1 MEEIKERA
9 GRETA
14 LQKGNR
20 EMEMT
25 ENVQLTKEQN
35 IMELL
40 ELLRKNNMKEAANRI
55 FEMAAYV
62 DVMEKKMD
70 SVLEELVTVKD
81 QLHKME
87 EREAEK
93 GLKQSLK
100 RAVSKLEQ
108 DCQDIKEKL
117 SEVKA
122 EIKAK
127 AGEIVTAAKQKGKA
141 ALNRVSEF
149 LGIKKK
155 LQNIRQNVQESIEDV
170 DKTIGKIEAFGKGMR
185 EAGQKI
191 ANTFRTF
198 ADKPEKEYGEKK
210 FSKIELIKKPFQ
222 AKRKLLSGILD
233 CVDAAIEKTER
244 LAADVKQY
252 QTDKAE
258 RETGSIDNTETV
270 SPIELARVAEPEF
283 QYGAEAFEAH
293 QKEAE
298 KTMIKDNTTKNVPVK
313 SGKSR

>member
-1 MEEIKERA
+1 
-9 GRETA
+9 
-14 LQKGNR
+14 
-20 EMEMT
+20 MEMT
-25 ENVQLTKEQN
+25 ANVELTKEKN
-35 IMELL
+35 LMELL
-40 ELLRKNNMKEAANRI
+40 DLLRKNNMKEAANSI

-70 SVLEELVTVKD
+70 SVLDELTTVKN

-100 RAVSKLEQ
+100 RAVNKLEQ
-108 DCQDIKEKL
+108 DCKAMKEKL
-117 SEVKA
+117 FEVKA

-141 ALNRVSEF
+141 ALNKVAEF

-155 LQNIRQNVQESIEDV
+155 LEGIRQNVQESIADV
-170 DKTIGKIEAFGKGMR
+170 DKSIGKIDAFGMGMR

-210 FSKIELIKKPFQ
+210 FSKTELIKKPFQ
-222 AKRKLLSGILD
+222 AKRKLLSGILN
-233 CVDAAIEKTER
+233 CADAAIEKTEQ
-244 LAADVKQY
+244 LAADVKKY

-258 RETGSIDNTETV
+258 REMGSVDSMEAVN
-270 SPIELARVAEPEF
+270 PAELAMVAEPEF

-293 QKEAE
+293 QQE
-298 KTMIKDNTTKNVPVK
+298 TTKAMATDKATKSKPVK
-313 SGKSR
+313 NGKSR

>member
-1 MEEIKERA
+1 
-9 GRETA
+9 
-14 LQKGNR
+14 
-20 EMEMT
+20 MEMT
-25 ENVQLTKEQN
+25 ANVELTKEKN
-35 IMELL
+35 LMELL
-40 ELLRKNNMKEAANRI
+40 DLLRKNNMKEAANSI

-93 GLKQSLK
+93 GLKQTLK
-100 RAVSKLEQ
+100 RAVNKLEQ
-108 DCQDIKEKL
+108 DCKAMKEKL
-117 SEVKA
+117 FEVKT

-141 ALNRVSEF
+141 ALNKVAEF
-149 LGIKKK
+149 LVIKKK
-155 LQNIRQNVQESIEDV
+155 LEGIRQNVQESIADV
-170 DKTIGKIEAFGKGMR
+170 DKSIGKIDAFGTGMR

-210 FSKIELIKKPFQ
+210 FSKTELIKKPFQ
-222 AKRKLLSGILD
+222 AKRKLLSGILN
-233 CVDAAIEKTER
+233 CADAAIEKTER
-244 LAADVKQY
+244 LATEVKQY
-252 QTDKAE
+252 HTDKAE
-258 RETGSIDNTETV
+258 RETAGVVSMETV
-270 SPIELARVAEPEF
+270 SPMELAKVAEHEF

-293 QKEAE
+293 QKGTE
-298 KTMIKDNTTKNVPVK
+298 KAMTNDKLTENVSVK
-313 SGKSR
+313 SRNKR

>member
-1 MEEIKERA
+1 
-9 GRETA
+9 
-14 LQKGNR
+14 
-20 EMEMT
+20 MEMT
-25 ENVQLTKEQN
+25 ANVELTKEKN
-35 IMELL
+35 LMELL
-40 ELLRKNNMKEAANRI
+40 DLIRKNNMKEAANSI

-70 SVLEELVTVKD
+70 SVLDELTTVKN

-100 RAVSKLEQ
+100 RAVNKLEQ
-108 DCQDIKEKL
+108 DCKAMKERL
-117 SEVKA
+117 FEVKA

-127 AGEIVTAAKQKGKA
+127 AEEIVTAAKQKGKA
-141 ALNRVSEF
+141 ALNKVAEF

-155 LQNIRQNVQESIEDV
+155 LEGIRQNVQESIADV
-170 DKTIGKIEAFGKGMR
+170 DKSIGKIDAFGTGMR

-210 FSKIELIKKPFQ
+210 FSKTELIKKPFQ
-222 AKRKLLSGILD
+222 AKRKLLSGILN
-233 CVDAAIEKTER
+233 CADAAIAKTEQ

-258 RETGSIDNTETV
+258 REMGSVDSMEAVNPV
-270 SPIELARVAEPEF
+270 ELAVVAEPEF

-293 QKEAE
+293 QKETE
-298 KTMIKDNTTKNVPVK
+298 KAVANDKATKNVPVK

>member
-1 MEEIKERA
+1 
-9 GRETA
+9 
-14 LQKGNR
+14 
-20 EMEMT
+20 MEMT
-25 ENVQLTKEQN
+25 ANVELTKEKN
-35 IMELL
+35 LMELL
-40 ELLRKNNMKEAANRI
+40 DLLRKNNMKEAANSI

-100 RAVSKLEQ
+100 RAVNKLEQ
-108 DCQDIKEKL
+108 DCRAMKEKL
-117 SEVKA
+117 FEVKA

-141 ALNRVSEF
+141 ALNRVAEF

-155 LQNIRQNVQESIEDV
+155 LEGIRQNVQESIADV
-170 DKTIGKIEAFGKGMR
+170 DKSIGKIDAFGTGMR

-210 FSKIELIKKPFQ
+210 FSKTELIKKPFQ
-222 AKRKLLSGILD
+222 AKRKLLSGILN
-233 CVDAAIEKTER
+233 CADAAIEKTEQ

-258 RETGSIDNTETV
+258 REMGSVDSMEAVNPV
-270 SPIELARVAEPEF
+270 ELAVVAEPEF

-293 QKEAE
+293 QQE
-298 KTMIKDNTTKNVPVK
+298 TTKAMATDKATKSKPVK
-313 SGKSR
+313 NGKSR

>member
-1 MEEIKERA
+1 
-9 GRETA
+9 
-14 LQKGNR
+14 
-20 EMEMT
+20 MEMT
-25 ENVQLTKEQN
+25 AKVELTKEKN
-35 IMELL
+35 LMELL
-40 ELLRKNNMKEAANRI
+40 DLLRKNNMQEAANNI

-93 GLKQSLK
+93 GLKQTIK
-100 RAVSKLEQ
+100 RAVNKLEQ
-108 DCQDIKEKL
+108 DCKAMKEKL
-117 SEVKA
+117 FEVKT

-127 AGEIVTAAKQKGKA
+127 AGEIVTVAKQKGKA
-141 ALNRVSEF
+141 ALNKVAEF

-155 LQNIRQNVQESIEDV
+155 LEGIRQNVQESIADV
-170 DKTIGKIEAFGKGMR
+170 DKSIGKIDAFGRGMR

-210 FSKIELIKKPFQ
+210 FSKTELIKKPFQ
-222 AKRKLLSGILD
+222 AKRKLLSGILN
-233 CVDAAIEKTER
+233 CADAAIQKTEQ
-244 LAADVKQY
+244 LAADVKKY
-252 QTDKAE
+252 QMDKAE
-258 RETGSIDNTETV
+258 RETGSIGSMESIN
-270 SPIELARVAEPEF
+270 SAELAVAAEPEF

-293 QKEAE
+293 QQETTKAMTTD
-298 KTMIKDNTTKNVPVK
+298 KATKNVPVK
-313 SGKSR
+313 NGKSR

>member
-1 MEEIKERA
+1 M
-9 GRETA
+9 TA
-14 LQKGNR
+14 
-20 EMEMT
+20 
-25 ENVQLTKEQN
+25 NVELTKEKN
-35 IMELL
+35 LMELL
-40 ELLRKNNMKEAANRI
+40 DLLRKNNMKEAANSI

-100 RAVSKLEQ
+100 RAVNKLEQ
-108 DCQDIKEKL
+108 DCKAMKEKL
-117 SEVKA
+117 FEVKA

-141 ALNRVSEF
+141 ALNKVAEF

-155 LQNIRQNVQESIEDV
+155 LEGIRQNVQESIADV
-170 DKTIGKIEAFGKGMR
+170 DKSIGKIDAFGTGMR

-210 FSKIELIKKPFQ
+210 FSKTELIKKPFQ
-222 AKRKLLSGILD
+222 AKRKLLSGILN
-233 CVDAAIEKTER
+233 CVDAAIEKTEQ

-258 RETGSIDNTETV
+258 REMGSVDSMEAVNPV
-270 SPIELARVAEPEF
+270 ELAVVAEPEF

-293 QKEAE
+293 QQETAKAMATD
-298 KTMIKDNTTKNVPVK
+298 KATKNVPVK
-313 SGKSR
+313 NGKSR

>member
-1 MEEIKERA
+1 
-9 GRETA
+9 
-14 LQKGNR
+14 
-20 EMEMT
+20 MEMT
-25 ENVQLTKEQN
+25 ANVELTKEKN
-35 IMELL
+35 LMELL
-40 ELLRKNNMKEAANRI
+40 DLLRKNNMKEAANNI

-100 RAVSKLEQ
+100 RAVNKLEQ
-108 DCQDIKEKL
+108 DCEAMKEKL
-117 SEVKA
+117 FEVKT

-127 AGEIVTAAKQKGKA
+127 AGEIVTAAKQKGKS
-141 ALNRVSEF
+141 ALNKVAEF

-155 LQNIRQNVQESIEDV
+155 LENIRQNVQESIADV
-170 DKTIGKIEAFGKGMR
+170 DKSIGKIDAFGTGMR

-210 FSKIELIKKPFQ
+210 FSKTELIKKPFQ
-222 AKRKLLSGILD
+222 AKRKLLSGILN
-233 CVDAAIEKTER
+233 CVDAAIEKTEQ
-244 LAADVKQY
+244 LATDVKKY

-258 RETGSIDNTETV
+258 REMGSVDSMEPVNPV
-270 SPIELARVAEPEF
+270 ELAVVAEPEF

-293 QKEAE
+293 QQETAKEMTTDKA
-298 KTMIKDNTTKNVPVK
+298 TKNEPVK
-313 SGKSR
+313 NGKSR

>member
-1 MEEIKERA
+1 
-9 GRETA
+9 
-14 LQKGNR
+14 
-20 EMEMT
+20 MEMT
-25 ENVQLTKEQN
+25 ANVELTKEKN
-35 IMELL
+35 LMELL
-40 ELLRKNNMKEAANRI
+40 DLLRKNNMKEAANSI

-93 GLKQSLK
+93 GLKQSIK
-100 RAVSKLEQ
+100 RAVNKLEQ
-108 DCQDIKEKL
+108 DCRAMKEKL
-117 SEVKA
+117 FEVKA

-141 ALNRVSEF
+141 ALNKVAEF

-155 LQNIRQNVQESIEDV
+155 LEGIRQNVQESIADV
-170 DKTIGKIEAFGKGMR
+170 DKSIGKIDAFGTGMR

-210 FSKIELIKKPFQ
+210 FSKTELIKKPFQ
-222 AKRKLLSGILD
+222 AKRKLLSGILN
-233 CVDAAIEKTER
+233 CADAAIEKTEK

-252 QTDKAE
+252 QTDKEE
-258 RETGSIDNTETV
+258 RETANIGNAEAV
-270 SPIELARVAEPEF
+270 NPMELAMVAEPEF

-293 QKEAE
+293 QQETAKAMTND
-298 KTMIKDNTTKNVPVK
+298 KVTKNMPVK

>member
-1 MEEIKERA
+1 
-9 GRETA
+9 
-14 LQKGNR
+14 
-20 EMEMT
+20 MEMT
-25 ENVQLTKEQN
+25 ENMQLTKEQN

-40 ELLRKNNMKEAANRI
+40 ELLRKNNMKEAANSI

-70 SVLEELVTVKD
+70 SVLEELGTVKD

-87 EREAEK
+87 EREVEK
-93 GLKQSLK
+93 GLKQTLK
-100 RAVSKLEQ
+100 KAVSKLEQ
-108 DCQDIKEKL
+108 DCKAMKEKL
-117 SEVKA
+117 FEVKA

-141 ALNRVSEF
+141 ALNKVAEL

-155 LQNIRQNVQESIEDV
+155 LENIRQNVQESIADV
-170 DKTIGKIEAFGKGMR
+170 DKSIGKIDAFGRGMR

-210 FSKIELIKKPFQ
+210 FSKTELLKKPFQ
-222 AKRKLLSGILD
+222 AKRKLLSGILN
-233 CVDAAIEKTER
+233 CADAAIEKTEQ
-244 LAADVKQY
+244 LATEVRQY

-258 RETGSIDNTETV
+258 WEAVGIGNEEAV
-270 SPIELARVAEPEF
+270 NPIELARVAEPEF
-283 QYGAEAFEAH
+283 QYGAEAFESH
-293 QKEAE
+293 QQQAE
-298 KTMIKDNTTKNVPVK
+298 KTMIKDNATKNVPVK

>member
-1 MEEIKERA
+1 
-9 GRETA
+9 
-14 LQKGNR
+14 
-20 EMEMT
+20 MEMT
-25 ENVQLTKEQN
+25 ANVELTKEKN
-35 IMELL
+35 LMELL
-40 ELLRKNNMKEAANRI
+40 DLLRKNNMKEAANSI

-70 SVLEELVTVKD
+70 SVLDELTTVKN

-100 RAVSKLEQ
+100 RAVNKLEQ
-108 DCQDIKEKL
+108 DCKAMKEKL
-117 SEVKA
+117 SEVKT

-141 ALNRVSEF
+141 ALNKVAEF

-155 LQNIRQNVQESIEDV
+155 LEGIRQNVQESIADV
-170 DKTIGKIEAFGKGMR
+170 DKSIGKIDAFGMGMR
-185 EAGQKI
+185 EVGQKI

-210 FSKIELIKKPFQ
+210 FSKTELIKKPFQ
-222 AKRKLLSGILD
+222 AKRKLLSGILNCAD
-233 CVDAAIEKTER
+233 SAIEKTEQ
-244 LAADVKQY
+244 LAADVKKY

-258 RETGSIDNTETV
+258 REMGSVDSMEAVNPV
-270 SPIELARVAEPEF
+270 ELAMVAEPEF

-293 QKEAE
+293 QQETAKAMATDKATKKE
-298 KTMIKDNTTKNVPVK
+298 PVK
-313 SGKSR
+313 SR

>member
-1 MEEIKERA
+1 
-9 GRETA
+9 
-14 LQKGNR
+14 
-20 EMEMT
+20 MEMT
-25 ENVQLTKEQN
+25 ANVELTKEKN
-35 IMELL
+35 LMELL
-40 ELLRKNNMKEAANRI
+40 DLLRKNNMKEAANSI

-70 SVLEELVTVKD
+70 SVLEELTTVKN

-100 RAVSKLEQ
+100 RAVNKLEQ
-108 DCQDIKEKL
+108 DCKAMKEKL
-117 SEVKA
+117 FEVKA

-141 ALNRVSEF
+141 ALNRVAEF

-155 LQNIRQNVQESIEDV
+155 LEGIRQNVQESIADV
-170 DKTIGKIEAFGKGMR
+170 DKSIGKIDAFGKGMR

-210 FSKIELIKKPFQ
+210 FSKTELIKKPFQ
-222 AKRKLLSGILD
+222 AKRKLLSGILN
-233 CVDAAIEKTER
+233 CADAAIEKTEQ

-252 QTDKAE
+252 PTDKAE
-258 RETGSIDNTETV
+258 REMGSVDSMEAVN
-270 SPIELARVAEPEF
+270 PAELARVAEPEF

-293 QKEAE
+293 QQETTKEMA
-298 KTMIKDNTTKNVPVK
+298 KDKAAKNVPVK

>member
-1 MEEIKERA
+1 
-9 GRETA
+9 
-14 LQKGNR
+14 
-20 EMEMT
+20 MEMT
-25 ENVQLTKEQN
+25 ENMQLTKEQN
-35 IMELL
+35 LMELM
-40 ELLRKNNMKEAANRI
+40 ELLRKNNMKEAANSI
-55 FEMAAYV
+55 FEMATYV

-70 SVLEELVTVKD
+70 SVLGELRTVKD

-93 GLKQSLK
+93 GLKQTLK
-100 RAVSKLEQ
+100 RAVDKLEQ
-108 DCQDIKEKL
+108 DCKAMKEKL
-117 SEVKA
+117 LEVKA

-127 AGEIVTAAKQKGKA
+127 AGEIVTTAKQKGKA

-155 LQNIRQNVQESIEDV
+155 LEGIRQNVQESIADV
-170 DKTIGKIEAFGKGMR
+170 DKSIGKIDAFGTGMR

-210 FSKIELIKKPFQ
+210 FSKTELIKKPFQ
-222 AKRKLLSGILD
+222 AKRKLLSGILN
-233 CVDAAIEKTER
+233 CADAAIEKTEQ

-258 RETGSIDNTETV
+258 WETGSIGNMEAV
-270 SPIELARVAEPEF
+270 NPAELARVAEPEF

-293 QKEAE
+293 QKETE
-298 KTMIKDNTTKNVPVK
+298 KAVANDKATKNVPVK

>member
-1 MEEIKERA
+1 
-9 GRETA
+9 
-14 LQKGNR
+14 
-20 EMEMT
+20 MEMT
-25 ENVQLTKEQN
+25 ENVELTKEKN
-35 IMELL
+35 LTELID
-40 ELLRKNNMKEAANRI
+40 LLRKNNMQEAANNI

-62 DVMEKKMD
+62 DVMENKMNT
-70 SVLEELVTVKD
+70 VLEELRTVKD

-93 GLKQSLK
+93 GLKQTLK
-100 RAVSKLEQ
+100 RAVNKLEE
-108 DCQDIKEKL
+108 DCQAMKEKL
-117 SEVKA
+117 LEVKA

-149 LGIKKK
+149 LGVKKM
-155 LQNIRQNVQESIEDV
+155 LQDFRRNVQESIDDV
-170 DKTIGKIEAFGKGMR
+170 DKSIGKIDAFGKGMR

-210 FSKIELIKKPFQ
+210 FSKTELIKKPFQ
-222 AKRKLLSGILD
+222 AKRKLLSGILN
-233 CVDAAIEKTER
+233 CADAAIEKTEQ

-252 QTDKAE
+252 QTDKAQ
-258 RETGSIDNTETV
+258 REAGSIGNMEAV
-270 SPIELARVAEPEF
+270 NPAELARVAEPEF

-293 QKEAE
+293 QQQAE
-298 KTMIKDNTTKNVPVK
+298 KAMIKDNAAKNMPAK
-313 SGKSR
+313 SGMSR

>member
-1 MEEIKERA
+1 
-9 GRETA
+9 
-14 LQKGNR
+14 
-20 EMEMT
+20 MEMT
-25 ENVQLTKEQN
+25 ENMQLTEEQN
-35 IMELL
+35 IMKLV
-40 ELLRKNNMKEAANRI
+40 ELLRKNNMKEAANSI

-70 SVLEELVTVKD
+70 SVLQELVTVKD

-100 RAVSKLEQ
+100 RAVNKLEQ
-108 DCQDIKEKL
+108 DCKAMKEKL
-117 SEVKA
+117 FEVKT

-127 AGEIVTAAKQKGKA
+127 AGEIVTAVKQKGKA
-141 ALNRVSEF
+141 ALNKVSEF

-155 LQNIRQNVQESIEDV
+155 LENIRQNVQESITDV
-170 DKTIGKIEAFGKGMR
+170 DKSIGKIDAFGKGMR

-210 FSKIELIKKPFQ
+210 FSKTELIKKPFQ
-222 AKRKLLSGILD
+222 AKRKLLSGILN
-233 CVDAAIEKTER
+233 CADAAIEKTER

-258 RETGSIDNTETV
+258 QGMGNIGNVEAVNPV
-270 SPIELARVAEPEF
+270 ELASVAEPGF

-293 QKEAE
+293 QQEAVKEV
-298 KTMIKDNTTKNVPVK
+298 TKDKATKNVPVK

>member
-1 MEEIKERA
+1 
-9 GRETA
+9 
-14 LQKGNR
+14 
-20 EMEMT
+20 MEMT
-25 ENVQLTKEQN
+25 ANVELTKEKN
-35 IMELL
+35 LMELL
-40 ELLRKNNMKEAANRI
+40 DLLRKNNMKEAANSI

-70 SVLEELVTVKD
+70 SVLEELTTVKN

-100 RAVSKLEQ
+100 RAVNKLEQ
-108 DCQDIKEKL
+108 DCKAMKEKL

-141 ALNRVSEF
+141 ALNRVAEF

-155 LQNIRQNVQESIEDV
+155 LEGIRQNVQESIADV
-170 DKTIGKIEAFGKGMR
+170 DKSIGKIDAFGKGMR

-210 FSKIELIKKPFQ
+210 FSKTELIKKPFQ
-222 AKRKLLSGILD
+222 AKRKLLSGILN
-233 CVDAAIEKTER
+233 CADAAIEKTEQ

-258 RETGSIDNTETV
+258 REMGSVDSMEAVN
-270 SPIELARVAEPEF
+270 PAELARVAEPEF

-293 QKEAE
+293 QQETTKEMA
-298 KTMIKDNTTKNVPVK
+298 KDKAAKNVPVK

>member
-1 MEEIKERA
+1 
-9 GRETA
+9 
-14 LQKGNR
+14 
-20 EMEMT
+20 MEMT
-25 ENVQLTKEQN
+25 ANVELTKEKN
-35 IMELL
+35 LMELL
-40 ELLRKNNMKEAANRI
+40 DLLRKNNMKEAANSI

-87 EREAEK
+87 EREAGK

-100 RAVSKLEQ
+100 RAVNKLEQ
-108 DCQDIKEKL
+108 DCKAMKEKL
-117 SEVKA
+117 FEVKA

-141 ALNRVSEF
+141 ALNRVTEF

-155 LQNIRQNVQESIEDV
+155 LEGIRQNVQESIADV
-170 DKTIGKIEAFGKGMR
+170 DKSIGKIDAFGTGMR

-210 FSKIELIKKPFQ
+210 FSKTELIKKPFQ
-222 AKRKLLSGILD
+222 AKRKLLSGILN
-233 CVDAAIEKTER
+233 CADAAIAKTEQ
-244 LAADVKQY
+244 LAADVKKY

-258 RETGSIDNTETV
+258 RETERAASMEAV

-283 QYGAEAFEAH
+283 QYGAEAFEAY
-293 QKEAE
+293 E
-298 KTMIKDNTTKNVPVK
+298 KGNMGKTADNLPKAVSKPAAT
-313 SGKSR
+313 KSR

>member
-1 MEEIKERA
+1 MERKR
-9 GRETA
+9 
-14 LQKGNR
+14 K
-20 EMEMT
+20 MEMT
-25 ENVQLTKEQN
+25 ANVELTKEKN
-35 IMELL
+35 LMELL
-40 ELLRKNNMKEAANRI
+40 DLLRKTNMKEAANSI

-93 GLKQSLK
+93 GLKQTLK
-100 RAVSKLEQ
+100 RAVNKLEQ
-108 DCQDIKEKL
+108 DCNAMKEKL
-117 SEVKA
+117 FEVKA

-127 AGEIVTAAKQKGKA
+127 AGGIVTAAKQKGKA
-141 ALNRVSEF
+141 ALNKVAEF

-155 LQNIRQNVQESIEDV
+155 LEGIRQNVQESIADV
-170 DKTIGKIEAFGKGMR
+170 DKSIGKIDAFGTGMR

-210 FSKIELIKKPFQ
+210 FSKTELIKKPFQ
-222 AKRKLLSGILD
+222 AKRKLLSGILN
-233 CVDAAIEKTER
+233 CADAAIEKTER
-244 LAADVKQY
+244 LATEVKQY
-252 QTDKAE
+252 HTDKAE
-258 RETGSIDNTETV
+258 RETAGVVSMETV
-270 SPIELARVAEPEF
+270 SPMELAKVAEHEF

-293 QKEAE
+293 QKGTE
-298 KTMIKDNTTKNVPVK
+298 KAMTNDKLTENVSVK
-313 SGKSR
+313 SRNKR

>member
-1 MEEIKERA
+1 
-9 GRETA
+9 
-14 LQKGNR
+14 
-20 EMEMT
+20 MEMT
-25 ENVQLTKEQN
+25 ANVELTKEKN
-35 IMELL
+35 LMELL
-40 ELLRKNNMKEAANRI
+40 DLLRKNNMKEAANSI

-70 SVLEELVTVKD
+70 SVLEELTTVKN

-100 RAVSKLEQ
+100 RAVNKLEQ
-108 DCQDIKEKL
+108 DCKAMKEKL
-117 SEVKA
+117 FEVKA

-127 AGEIVTAAKQKGKA
+127 AGGIVTAAKQKGKA
-141 ALNRVSEF
+141 ALNKVAEF

-155 LQNIRQNVQESIEDV
+155 LEGIRQNVQESIADV
-170 DKTIGKIEAFGKGMR
+170 DKSIGKIDAFGTGMR

-210 FSKIELIKKPFQ
+210 FSKTELIKKPFQ
-222 AKRKLLSGILD
+222 AKRKLLSGILN
-233 CVDAAIEKTER
+233 CADAAIEKTEQ

-258 RETGSIDNTETV
+258 REMGSVDSMEAVN
-270 SPIELARVAEPEF
+270 PAELARVAEPEF

-293 QKEAE
+293 QQETTKEMA
-298 KTMIKDNTTKNVPVK
+298 KDKAAKNVPVK

>member
-1 MEEIKERA
+1 
-9 GRETA
+9 
-14 LQKGNR
+14 
-20 EMEMT
+20 MEMT
-25 ENVQLTKEQN
+25 ANVELTKEKN
-35 IMELL
+35 FMELL
-40 ELLRKNNMKEAANRI
+40 DLLRKNNMKEAANSI

-100 RAVSKLEQ
+100 RAVNKLEQ
-108 DCQDIKEKL
+108 DCRAMKEKL
-117 SEVKA
+117 FEVKA

-141 ALNRVSEF
+141 ALNKVAEF

-155 LQNIRQNVQESIEDV
+155 LEGIRQNVQESIADV
-170 DKTIGKIEAFGKGMR
+170 DKSIGKIDAFGTGMR

-210 FSKIELIKKPFQ
+210 FSKTELIKKPFQ
-222 AKRKLLSGILD
+222 AKRKLLSGILN
-233 CVDAAIEKTER
+233 CADAAIEKTEK

-252 QTDKAE
+252 QTDKEE
-258 RETGSIDNTETV
+258 RETANIGNAEAV
-270 SPIELARVAEPEF
+270 NPMELAMIAEPEF

-293 QKEAE
+293 QQETAKAMTND
-298 KTMIKDNTTKNVPVK
+298 KVTKNMPVK

>member
-1 MEEIKERA
+1 MK
-9 GRETA
+9 RE
-14 LQKGNR
+14 KK
-20 EMEMT
+20 MEMT
-25 ENVQLTKEQN
+25 ETMQLTKEQN
-35 IMELL
+35 LMELL
-40 ELLRKNNMKEAANRI
+40 ELLRKNNMKEAANSI

-100 RAVSKLEQ
+100 RAVNKLEQ
-108 DCQDIKEKL
+108 DCKAMKEKL
-117 SEVKA
+117 FEVKT

-141 ALNRVSEF
+141 ALNKVAEF

-155 LQNIRQNVQESIEDV
+155 LEGIRQNVQESIADV
-170 DKTIGKIEAFGKGMR
+170 DKSIGKIDAFGTGMR

-210 FSKIELIKKPFQ
+210 FSKTELIKKPFQ
-222 AKRKLLSGILD
+222 AKRKLLSGILN
-233 CVDAAIEKTER
+233 CADAAIEKTER
-244 LAADVKQY
+244 FAADVRQY

-258 RETGSIDNTETV
+258 RETGNIGNMEAV
-270 SPIELARVAEPEF
+270 SPIELAKVAEPEF

-293 QKEAE
+293 QQQ
-298 KTMIKDNTTKNVPVK
+298 TTKVVATDGAAKNVPIK